1 MSYVPP
7 ATAGAYGAYGSPY
20 LDQTVIEQQKT
31 DATNALKNQ
40 HKLQAD
46 MLTHQYEAQKNVLK
60 AEFDRNVTI
69 ATQQFEQQ
77 MLQQT
82 MALEQQYKN
91 QTMQLD
97 MAKQERDLMI
107 TSQAAQ
113 MTASAQQHKLQID
126 MQNKMANLYS
136 TGLNAAL

>member
-1 MSYVPP
+1 MQ
-7 ATAGAYGAYGSPY
+7 ASPY
-20 LDQTVIEQQKT
+20 LDTQVIETQKV
-31 DATNALKNQ
+31 DAVNALKNQ

-46 MLTHQYEAQKNVLK
+46 MLEHQYNAQKSVLQ
-60 AEFDRNVTI
+60 AEFQRNVTI

-113 MTASAQQHKLQID
+113 MTAAAQQHQLQID

-136 TGLNAAL
+136 STRTRR